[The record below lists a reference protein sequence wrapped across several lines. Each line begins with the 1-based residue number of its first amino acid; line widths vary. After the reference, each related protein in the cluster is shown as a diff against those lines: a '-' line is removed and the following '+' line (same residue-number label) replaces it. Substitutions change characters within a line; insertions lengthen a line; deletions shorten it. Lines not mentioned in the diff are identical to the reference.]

1 MNFVKTTA
9 AACLLAS
16 AVFAETG
23 FHMGAR
29 FAGGYS
35 TIWNVDNKIS
45 SNDILQSLS
54 IPAEELGIGTEVYV
68 KDLDKLGGMGL
79 SFGLSFLYQATE
91 SFGIQ
96 PELLFSYRARS
107 TKPVFGAEM
116 SGNTSNG
123 SGSRNNSYYDDDDD
137 YYDYY
142 GGGSYRS
149 SYGDD
154 DDMFAELSGAF
165 TGAEVEVDQWYLE
178 IPVLFRLQPAGG
190 LFLNLG
196 PVLGINLSTDVS
208 YSIASTEA
216 DDYVSSVVFGL
227 IGGLGYSFDLG
238 NGQKVELDFRFQMG
252 LTSIIS
258 DEIEYSDSEESI
270 SIDGTKL
277 VDPKDMILSLGISYW
292 FL

>member
-1 MNFVKTTA
+1 MNFAKITA
-9 AACLLAS
+9 AAFLLAS
-16 AVFAETG
+16 AAFAETG

-54 IPAEELGIGTEVYV
+54 IPAEELGIGAEVYV

-116 SGNTSNG
+116 SENTSYG
-123 SGSRNNSYYDDDDD
+123 SGSRNNNYYYDDEDGDF
-137 YYDYY
+137 YTT
-142 GGGSYRS
+142 YRS
-149 SYGDD
+149 NSYGDD

-178 IPVLFRLQPAGG
+178 IPVLFRLQPTAG
-190 LFLNLG
+190 LFFNLG
-196 PVLGINLSTDVS
+196 PDIAINLSTEAS
-208 YSIASTEA
+208 YSIFSYPDAS
-216 DDYVSSVVFGL
+216 DYVSTVVFGV
-227 IGGLGYSFDLG
+227 IAGLGYSFDLG

>member
-54 IPAEELGIGTEVYV
+54 IPAEELGIGAEVYV

-123 SGSRNNSYYDDDDD
+123 SGSRNNSYYDDEDGDF
-137 YYDYY
+137 YTT
-142 GGGSYRS
+142 YRS
-149 SYGDD
+149 NSYGDD